1 MHTMLALRSPVR
13 EPPIRMESWS
23 VARSCSY
30 SFSAVPS
37 VLGNATHPDKRYD
50 RQNAN
55 CIGKVSG
62 THLDAGAAGR
72 RLQMQIKCVSGE
84 LVRTRMY
91 CGA

>member
-37 VLGNATHPDKRYD
+37 VLGSATHPDQRND
-50 RQNAN
+50 RQNAD

-62 THLDAGAAGR
+62 THLDADATDR

-84 LVRTRMY
+84 PVRTSMY
-91 CGA
+91 CCA

>member
-13 EPPIRMESWS
+13 DPPIRMESWS
-23 VARSCSY
+23 VARSCSF
-30 SFSAVPS
+30 SFSAAPS
-37 VLGNATHPDKRYD
+37 APGSATHPDQRND

-62 THLDAGAAGR
+62 THLYAGAAGR
-72 RLQMQIKCVSGE
+72 RSQMQIKCVSGE
-84 LVRTRMY
+84 PVRTRMY